1 MWFGGIFLFKK
12 HFKELSIGFATGI
25 LNGLFGAG
33 GGSVLV
39 PLMEK
44 FLAVEEHKAHATAI
58 PVILIMSIVS
68 SFLYLRRGFF
78 DFNLWLFVSIGG
90 LAGGF
95 VGAKL
100 LKKVPKKWLK
110 VGFGA
115 VICVTAVKMIF

>member
-1 MWFGGIFLFKK
+1 MLKK
-12 HFKELSIGFATGI
+12 RWKEMLIGFGAGI

-44 FLAVEEHKAHATAI
+44 FLGTEEHSSHATAI
-58 PVILIMSIVS
+58 PVILVMSLVS

-78 DFNLWLFVSIGG
+78 DFNIWLFVSIGG

-95 VGAKL
+95 IGAKL

-110 VGFGA
+110 IGFGG
-115 VICVTAVKMIF
+115 VICITAVKMIF

>member
-1 MWFGGIFLFKK
+1 MFKQK
-12 HFKELSIGFATGI
+12 WKEIVIGFGTGI

-39 PLMEK
+39 PLMEI
-44 FLAVEEHKAHATAI
+44 FLSIDEHRAHATAI
-58 PVILIMSIVS
+58 PVILIMSAVS

-78 DFNLWLFVSIGG
+78 DFNIWLFVSIGG

-110 VGFGA
+110 IGFGA
-115 VICVTAVKMIF
+115 VICITAAKMIF

>member
-1 MWFGGIFLFKK
+1 MLKK
-12 HFKELSIGFATGI
+12 RWKEMLIGFGTGI

-44 FLAVEEHKAHATAI
+44 FLGIEEHSSHATAI
-58 PVILIMSIVS
+58 PVILVMSLVS

-78 DFNLWLFVSIGG
+78 DFSIWLFVSIGG

-95 VGAKL
+95 IGAKL

-110 VGFGA
+110 IGFGG
-115 VICVTAVKMIF
+115 VICITAVKMIF